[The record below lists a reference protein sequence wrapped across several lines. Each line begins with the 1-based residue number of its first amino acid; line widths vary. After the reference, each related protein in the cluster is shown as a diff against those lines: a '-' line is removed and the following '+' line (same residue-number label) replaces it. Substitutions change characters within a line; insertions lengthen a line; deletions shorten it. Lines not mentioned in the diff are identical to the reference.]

1 MLRLSQWQNKKKI
14 HRAQMRLINVNILY
28 FRMNL
33 TATEVDAN
41 NGSTNN
47 YHTSIDTYFI
57 TKEVNVDIIH
67 VQYWIKIRIKGQMVL
82 K

>member
-1 MLRLSQWQNKKKI
+1 
-14 HRAQMRLINVNILY
+14 MRLINVNILY

-67 VQYWIKIRIKGQMVL
+67 VQY
-82 K
+82 